1 MRGAPHESWLRPF
14 PVWRILLIS
23 VAEETGEQ
31 ACVGRGCL
39 RVEKIKY
46 FFKWAN
52 PDLFLIYL
60 FSSIQTHITNFT
72 PNKYVKNVHQ
82 VNGAGIETHNLWNMS
97 LLQ

>member
-1 MRGAPHESWLRPF
+1 MRGAPHENWLRPF

-52 PDLFLIYL
+52 PDLFLIYFDL
-60 FSSIQTHITNFT
+60 FIFVYSNTEIL
-72 PNKYVKNVHQ
+72 HQ
-82 VNGAGIETHNLWNMS
+82 ISM
-97 LLQ
+97 